1 MADEK
6 EMINLRIL
14 SPSTEV
20 EGGVTFPDLP
30 ASTTIKE
37 LRSRIQDA
45 VPSKPAT
52 DRMRLIYRGRVV
64 ANDADTLANVF
75 GADSIRESKDQ
86 SLHLV
91 LRELPSN
98 GTASS
103 NPAPRS
109 STAPPNPF
117 RPAQAPIPA
126 SPPLQTNPFR
136 TIPQPRPN
144 SQPQTPLPHHHH
156 HPHHHPHVHHHHHL
170 QGPPNTF
177 PIPNLEQH
185 LRQTLAQHAQAANTQ
200 ASTPQGQSTGGTNPT
215 PVNGAQG
222 PQPGP
227 GQVPLM
233 GFGQPNF
240 APTGAR
246 TVRQEG
252 IGPNGER
259 WSVTINET
267 NVNIPNLPVRPQQ
280 PGLQRPFPLP
290 PSFGLPPRPTES
302 AAPTD
307 VIDRLL
313 PRIRVI
319 LQSARQEMENV
330 RTLFQLPGGQLPG
343 SAAQIASVNPP
354 SWRVERIREHVR
366 VMSQNLDLVERGL
379 AVILADATLA
389 QNADVVVLR
398 RSANELRAHAEEV
411 NRMLAREQGETAG
424 SHTPSTSGPSPSPA
438 PVVNSSTP
446 STSTSSLPQTQITT
460 QTMPA
465 ETPAELFIL
474 SSPQGPVGI
483 LFDQRGTYTTA
494 PMVST
499 LPFQTFTD
507 QFVRNR
513 QLIAGIGQHIAQGG
527 NQLHNQL
534 ANTQPTQTQ
543 QPATNVQ
550 APNQPL
556 DQAQDQAQNQ
566 IQNQNQNPAQN
577 ANPPAEQDRMVNIAG
592 HLWLIFKL
600 ACFVY
605 FFAGGGG
612 LYRPIM
618 LGSIAAVVYL
628 AQIGIFEEQF
638 NLVRRHF
645 EALLPVGALA
655 DRAAQPANPNNNN
668 NQAPGQQRNGSMG
681 NLTPEQAARRL
692 LEQRRDQ
699 RFGWVRESM
708 RTVERSFALFVASL
722 WPGIG
727 ERMVH
732 AQEERLR
739 AERAA
744 EEERQRQEEEKARV
758 EAEARAQAEEK
769 KDEAKTEGS
778 SGETAEAGPSVKG
791 KEKAASAAPE
801 TEASSSGQASS

>member
-1 MADEK
+1 MADDEAT
-6 EMINLRIL
+6 INLRIL

-20 EGGVTFPDLP
+20 EGGISFPDLP

-45 VPSKPAT
+45 VPSKPAPGH
-52 DRMRLIYRGRVV
+52 MRLIYRGRVV
-64 ANDADTLANVF
+64 ANDEDTLGNVF
-75 GADSIRESKDQ
+75 GADSIRESNQQ

-91 LRELPSN
+91 LREPPS
-98 GTASS
+98 TDTPSS
-103 NPAPRS
+103 SPAPRS

-117 RPAQAPIPA
+117 RPAQAPIAA

-144 SQPQTPLPHHHH
+144 SQPQIPQPHHHH
-156 HPHHHPHVHHHHHL
+156 PPHHHI

-185 LRQTLAQHAQAANTQ
+185 LRQTLAQHAQATNMPAPI
-200 ASTPQGQSTGGTNPT
+200 PQGQQPSGTT
-215 PVNGAQG
+215 PAAVNGGQV

-233 GFGQPNF
+233 AFGQPNLP
-240 APTGAR
+240 PTGAR
-246 TVRQEG
+246 VVRQEG

-267 NVNIPNLPVRPQQ
+267 NVNIPLTPNLPVRPQQ
-280 PGLQRPFPLP
+280 PAVPRPFTLP
-290 PSFGLPPRPTES
+290 PGLGLPPRP
-302 AAPTD
+302 AAIPTSTD

-313 PRIRVI
+313 PRIRPI

-330 RTLFQLPGGQLPG
+330 RTMYQMPGGQQPG
-343 SAAQIASVNPP
+343 SAGQLAAVNPP

-366 VMSQNLDLVERGL
+366 TMSQNLDLVERGL
-379 AVILADATLA
+379 AVILADTTLA
-389 QNADVVVLR
+389 QNADVVALR
-398 RSANELRAHAEEV
+398 QSANELRAHAEEM
-411 NRMLAREQGETAG
+411 NRMLAREQGDTVP
-424 SHTPSTSGPSPSPA
+424 SQTPSTTGASPSPA
-438 PVVNSSTP
+438 PEATTSTP
-446 STSTSSLPQTQITT
+446 LIPTSSPQRLNTAQS
-460 QTMPA
+460 MLA
-465 ETPAELFIL
+465 DTPAELFIL

-483 LFDQRGTYTTA
+483 LFDQRGTYSTA

-499 LPFQTFTD
+499 LPFQTFTNHFA
-507 QFVRNR
+507 QNR
-513 QLIAGIGQHIAQGG
+513 QLIAGIGQQIAQGSH
-527 NQLHNQL
+527 QLHTQL
-534 ANTQPTQTQ
+534 ANIQPTPMQ
-543 QPATNVQ
+543 QAATGGQ
-550 APNQPL
+550 AANQPHE
-556 DQAQDQAQNQ
+556 QAQNQ
-566 IQNQNQNPAQN
+566 VQNQNHNHNQNPIQN
-577 ANPPAEQDRMVNIAG
+577 ANPPAEQDRMVNVAG
-592 HLWLIFKL
+592 HLWLILKL

-618 LGSIAAVVYL
+618 LGTIAGIVYL

-645 EALLPVGALA
+645 EAILPVGALA
-655 DRAAQPANPNNNN
+655 ERGAQPANPDVNN
-668 NQAPGQQRNGSMG
+668 NQGQQRNGSMG
-681 NLTPEQAARRL
+681 NLTPEQAAQRL
-692 LEQRRDQ
+692 LQQRQEQ

-732 AQEERLR
+732 AQEERIR
-739 AERAA
+739 AERVA
-744 EEERQRQEEEKARV
+744 EEERQQQEQEKLRL
-758 EAEARAQAEEK
+758 EAEAQAQAEEK
-769 KDEAKTEGS
+769 KDEANAQG
-778 SGETAEAGPSVKG
+778 EAGERSETTRSAKG
-791 KEKAASAAPE
+791 KERAVSAE
-801 TEASSSGQASS
+801 GEASTSSQAS